1 MRFLLAIALI
11 GLLAGSSYAQ
21 DKPVAKYH
29 EADKDKSAAEKAADV
44 EAERAYKRSLGNIP
58 DQGPSDPWGNVR
70 SDGAP
75 KAVAKSSAAKPS
87 AAKPSAAKPFAAKS
101 AVAKDSVANS
111 AVAKQ
116 AKPAGDAAN

>member
-87 AAKPSAAKPFAAKS
+87 AAKPFAAKS